1 MAGGQE
7 MICPRCHGN
16 GYLIEQLRALRQ
28 VRQCETCHSQGEIK
42 EFTEQVNAAALGDK
56 ENI

>member
-1 MAGGQE
+1 

-28 VRQCETCHSQGEIK
+28 VRQCETCHSHGEIK
-42 EFTEQVNAAALGDK
+42 EFTEQFNAAALGDK